1 MLGGSS
7 EVVSICAVICC
18 SCDGAAG
25 AFCIGLSSEL
35 LNTLRRGLE
44 DSIMGT
50 RCRTGFRFWFSS
62 LTASK
67 DFAFSTGR
75 RGGIFCLND
84 KK

>member
-35 LNTLRRGLE
+35 LNTLRRGL
-44 DSIMGT
+44 
-50 RCRTGFRFWFSS
+50 GF
-62 LTASK
+62 
-67 DFAFSTGR
+67 
-75 RGGIFCLND
+75 GGFLLLFFFFF
-84 KK
+84 